1 MENSAISFSIVF
13 DGDKH
18 KQQLLVDRLSDKYSV
33 KYNDQLTLLT
43 VRHGNEESL
52 KSFLNKGETLIEQRT
67 RHTMRMV
74 IKSDL
79 NT

>member
-1 MENSAISFSIVF
+1 
-13 DGDKH
+13 
-18 KQQLLVDRLSDKYSV
+18 
-33 KYNDQLTLLT
+33 